1 MGGSLNTRKFL
12 GVGSEE
18 HQTMEE
24 QKEQRAIAKLAA
36 KLKEIDGKELW
47 ELDFHETDFDINISN
62 VPREKDDE
70 GTKTVN
76 GHVVPVAGLTAANL
90 AAHTLSGHELRALEE
105 QAARDKGGLHVMLKE
120 GMSSAMSGLLKK
132 KGKEQKKEQKEQKK
146 EQKEQKAARKR
157 REMELALADSSD
169 SGFSSGGGE
178 EVVAVVKKAKKEK
191 KKKKERR

>member
-12 GVGSEE
+12 GAGSEE

-132 KGKEQKKEQKEQKK
+132 KGKEQKKEQKEQK
-146 EQKEQKAARKR
+146 AARKR